1 MSDRLFPEE
10 RLDKILA
17 IVEQK
22 GRVSVSELSEEFEV
36 STVTI
41 RNDLAALE
49 RQGRV
54 LRTHGGAMT
63 RPDSNQEPAFT
74 LRMRIHSDEKER
86 IAQAAA
92 SLVHDGD
99 AIALDASTTA
109 WHLALHLKDRHEL
122 TVLTNGLFIALELAD
137 SPGVSVVMP
146 GGMLRS
152 GSSSLI
158 GDMGAAVFDRYHIQK
173 GFFGAWGLTLQEGL
187 TDLNQYEVELKRMMV
202 ERSKEVIA
210 IVDATK
216 WGQVAFSTFASLD
229 QVDRVISNTPVPEVM
244 VATLRERGIHI
255 TLV

>member
-10 RLDKILA
+10 RLDKIRSL
-17 IVEQK
+17 IEQR
-22 GRVSVSELSEEFEV
+22 GRVSVSELSEQFDV

-41 RNDLAALE
+41 RNDLAVLE

-54 LRTHGGAMT
+54 FRTHGGAMN
-63 RPDSNQEPAFT
+63 RLVSGQEPAFT
-74 LRMRIHSDEKER
+74 LRKHIHSAEKER
-86 IAQAAA
+86 IALAAA
-92 SLVHDGD
+92 DLVHDGD
-99 AIALDASTTA
+99 AIALDASSTA

-122 TVLTNGLFIALELAD
+122 TILTNGLFIALELAD
-137 SPGVSVVMP
+137 SPGVTVVMP

-158 GDMGAAVFDRYHIQK
+158 GEMGAAVFDRYHIQK
-173 GFFGAWGLTLQEGL
+173 GFFGSWGLTLHEGL
-187 TDLNQYEVELKRMMV
+187 TDLNQYEVDLKRMMV

-216 WGQVAFSTFASLD
+216 WGQVAFSTFANLD
-229 QVDRVISNTPVPEVM
+229 QIDQVISNSPVPAELLS
-244 VATLRERGIHI
+244 ALRDRGIKV